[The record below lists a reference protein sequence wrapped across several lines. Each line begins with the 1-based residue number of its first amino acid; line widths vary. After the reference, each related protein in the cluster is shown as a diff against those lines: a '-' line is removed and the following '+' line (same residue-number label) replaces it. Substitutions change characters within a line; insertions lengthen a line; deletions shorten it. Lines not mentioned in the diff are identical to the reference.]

1 MTDKPKLPELLAPAG
16 SEESLRAALAAGA
29 DAVYFGHSAF
39 SNRMR
44 AKNFTDN
51 SIRDAIKLC
60 HDCGAA
66 AHITVNTRIRDR
78 ETDEVLRLTEILL
91 GGEPDSR
98 ADALIV
104 ADLGIARLIKSR
116 YPNATLHASTQTSLM
131 SPADCAVL
139 SELGF
144 SRLVIPRE
152 LSYPEIAKLVRD
164 ASPME
169 IEMFIHGAHCV
180 SLSGQCLMSYV
191 QGGRSGNR
199 GECAQPCRLPFSCAD
214 EGEHDRLSLAD
225 MCLGGRIT
233 DVISSG
239 VASLKIEGRLK
250 SPTYVYGVT
259 SVYRRLLDERR
270 NATQQDIRELES
282 LFTRG
287 FTDGYFAHRYGRMS
301 SSRVSGTAEG
311 GASSNLSQTVSAAL
325 KQRVANHREKSKTE
339 GKLPLSAQFTLKN
352 GSPASLT
359 LTLGGRSVTVV
370 GEIPSVADGR
380 PLTPEAAAKN
390 LTKMGSTPY
399 SLSEKDIIFNIED
412 NLWMPLSAINSLRRD
427 ATDALSALTTDEAV
441 VFTGIT
447 PKESGLSLP
456 EKTEWVAEFAD
467 LSWLVGDC
475 SDITKM
481 VDRIIVPAHQLSLG
495 EKLFGGRCKV
505 YPSLP
510 VFTPDDSATVRLIN
524 EAKAAGATR
533 VLCHTVGQV
542 RLVRENGLFADMSF
556 RANITNGGALS
567 VYRDLGCASVTLSP
581 ELPGGAMKTL
591 GKEIGDMQIGCISYG
606 KFPVMTTA
614 RCLICGGKCKKGNLG
629 GRATAG
635 ENVKEHSCRTYFTDR
650 MGQSFPVI
658 GQGDCTN
665 VIYNSTPIWMGDRLS
680 EIERHDKRGFFLFM
694 FTDETADEAAE
705 ILEKYAR
712 GEKSAGRRV

>member
-16 SEESLRAALAAGA
+16 SEESLRAALAGGA

-66 AHITVNTRIRDR
+66 AHITVNTRVRDR
-78 ETDEVLRLTEILL
+78 ETDEVLRLLEILL
-91 GGEPDSR
+91 GGETDSR

-104 ADLGIARLIKSR
+104 ADLGIARLIKDR
-116 YPNATLHASTQTSLM
+116 YPLATLRASPQTSLM
-131 SPADCAVL
+131 SPSDCRVL
-139 SELGF
+139 GEMGF

-152 LSYPEIAKLVRD
+152 LSYPEIKRLVHD
-164 ASPME
+164 ADPME

-180 SLSGQCLMSYV
+180 SLSGQCLMSFA

-199 GECAQPCRLPFSCAD
+199 GECAQPCRLPFTCGGVCS
-214 EGEHDRLSLAD
+214 DRLSLSD

-233 DVISSG
+233 DVIASG

-259 SVYRRLLDERR
+259 SIYRKLLDEGR
-270 NATQQDIRELES
+270 NATQRDIRELES

-287 FTDGYFAHRYGRMS
+287 FTDGYFAHRYGKMS

-311 GASSNLSQTVSAAL
+311 GSSTISQTVSAAL
-325 KQRVANHREKSKTE
+325 KQRIADHREKSKTE
-339 GKLPLSAQFTLKN
+339 GKLPISAEFTLSH
-352 GSPASLT
+352 GSPSSLT
-359 LTLGGRSVTVV
+359 LTLGEKSVTAV

-380 PLTPEAAAKN
+380 PLTAESAAKN

-399 SLSEKDIIFNIED
+399 SLSENDIIFNIED
-412 NLWMPLSAINSLRRD
+412 DLWMPTSAINSLRRS
-427 ATDALSALTTDEAV
+427 ATDALLALTTADVA
-441 VFTGIT
+441 VFTGFT
-447 PKESGLSLP
+447 PEKSTHP
-456 EKTEWVAEFAD
+456 TPNKTEWVAEFAD
-467 LSWLVGDC
+467 LSEMDSSAAEIPNL
-475 SDITKM
+475 
-481 VDRIIVPAHQLSLG
+481 VDRIIVPAAQVALAA
-495 EKLFGGRCKV
+495 KLFGNVSKV
-505 YPSLP
+505 HPSLP

-533 VLCHTVGQV
+533 VLCHTIGQV

-556 RANITNGGALS
+556 RANITSEGALS

-581 ELPGGAMKTL
+581 ELPGGAMKNL
-591 GKEIGDMQIGCISYG
+591 GKNVGGISVGCIAYG

-614 RCLICGGKCKKGNLG
+614 RCLISDGRCKKGNLG
-629 GRATAG
+629 GRISTG
-635 ENVKEHSCRTYFTDR
+635 ENVKEHSCRTYFKDR
-650 MGQSFPVI
+650 MGQDFPVI
-658 GQGDCTN
+658 GQSDCTN

-680 EIERHDKRGFFLFM
+680 EIERHDKRGFFTFM
-694 FTDETADEAAE
+694 FTDETADEV
-705 ILEKYAR
+705 LGVLKKYSR

>member
-104 ADLGIARLIKSR
+104 ADLGIARLIKDR
-116 YPNATLHASTQTSLM
+116 YPHATLHASTQTSLM
-131 SPADCAVL
+131 SPSDCAVL

-214 EGEHDRLSLAD
+214 EGERDRLSLAD

-259 SVYRRLLDERR
+259 SVYRRLLDEGR

-287 FTDGYFAHRYGRMS
+287 FTDGYFTARYGKMS
-301 SSRVSGTAEG
+301 STQVSGTSESAK
-311 GASSNLSQTVSAAL
+311 ASNISSAVSAAI
-325 KQRVANHREKSKTE
+325 KERTAEQRQRAKTA
-339 GKLPLSAQFTLKN
+339 GKLPLRAVFALTSDA
-352 GSPASLT
+352 PAT
-359 LTLGGRSVTVV
+359 LTLYCGDTEVTAY
-370 GEIPSVADGR
+370 GEIPSAADAR
-380 PLTPEAAAKN
+380 PLTPDAAAKN
-390 LTKMGSTPY
+390 LTKMGGTPF
-399 SLSEKDIIFNIED
+399 SLDENNIEFNID
-412 NLWMPLSAINSLRRD
+412 DGLWMPLSAINSLRRD
-427 ATDALSALTTDEAV
+427 AVEALTSAV
-441 VFTGIT
+441 EKENRSSCPTFT
-447 PKESGLSLP
+447 PKASELP
-456 EKTEWVAEFAD
+456 LPKRTEWIAEIAD
-467 LSWLVGDC
+467 LDAFGDC
-475 SDITKM
+475 RMIADS
-481 VDRIIVPAHQLSLG
+481 VERIIVPAHQAKTATEAVG
-495 EKLFGGRCKV
+495 TAKLV
-505 YPSLP
+505 ASLP
-510 VFTPDDSATVRLIN
+510 TFTPDDGEVEKLLAYLRALGIS
-524 EAKAAGATR
+524 R
-533 VLCHTVGQV
+533 VLCHTVGQI
-542 RLVRENGLFADMSF
+542 RLAQKAGFIADMSY
-556 RANITNGGALS
+556 RANITSGGALE
-567 VYRDLGCASVTLSP
+567 VYTDLGCASVALSP

-591 GKEIGDMQIGCISYG
+591 GKGVSTTEIGCIAYG
-606 KFPVMTTA
+606 KIPVMTTA

-629 GRATAG
+629 GRISG
-635 ENVKEHSCRTYFTDR
+635 ERSPKPHSCRTYFTDR

-658 GQGDCTN
+658 GQADCTN

-680 EIERHDKRGFFLFM
+680 EIERYDKRGFFLFM
-694 FTDETADEAAE
+694 FTDETADEAAD

>member
-1 MTDKPKLPELLAPAG
+1 MTDKLPLPELLAPAG
-16 SEESLRAALAAGA
+16 SEESLRAALAGGA

-44 AKNFTDN
+44 AKNFTDGT
-51 SIRDAIKLC
+51 IRDAIKLC

-66 AHITVNTRIRDR
+66 AHITVNTRVRDR
-78 ETDEVLRLTEILL
+78 ENDEILRLLEILL
-91 GGEPDSR
+91 GGEADSR
-98 ADALIV
+98 ADAIIV
-104 ADLGIARLIKSR
+104 ADLGVARLIKER
-116 YPNATLHASTQTSLM
+116 YPHATLHASTQTSLM
-131 SPADCAVL
+131 SPADCATL
-139 SELGF
+139 AELGF

-152 LSYPEIAKLVRD
+152 MSLSEITSLVKN

-180 SLSGQCLMSYV
+180 SLSGQCLMSFA

-199 GECAQPCRLPFSCAD
+199 GECAQPCRLPFTCGGTCS
-214 EGEHDRLSLAD
+214 DRLSLAD
-225 MCLGGRIT
+225 MCLGGRIS
-233 DVISSG
+233 DVIASG

-250 SPTYVYGVT
+250 SPAYVYGVT
-259 SVYRRLLDERR
+259 SIYRKLLDERR
-270 NATQQDIRELES
+270 DATVRDIRELEA

-325 KQRVANHREKSKTE
+325 KQRVASHREKSKTE
-339 GKLPLSAQFTLKN
+339 GKLPLSAEFTLKN

-359 LTLGGRSVTVV
+359 LTLGGRSVTVL
-370 GEIPSVADGR
+370 GEIPSIAEGR
-380 PLTPEAAAKN
+380 PLTSEGAAKN

-412 NLWMPLSAINSLRRD
+412 NLWMPASAINSLRRD
-427 ATDALSALTTDEAV
+427 ATDALGALTSDEAV

-456 EKTEWVAEFAD
+456 EKTEWMAEFAD

-475 SDITKM
+475 SDITQM

-505 YPSLP
+505 CPSLP

-524 EAKAAGATR
+524 ELKGAGATR
-533 VLCHTVGQV
+533 VLCHTIGQV
-542 RLVRENGLFADMSF
+542 RLVRDAGLYADMSF
-556 RANITNGGALS
+556 RANITSEGALS

-581 ELPGGAMKTL
+581 ELPGGAMKNL
-591 GKEIGDMQIGCISYG
+591 GKNVGGISVGCIAYG

-614 RCLICGGKCKKGNLG
+614 RCLISDGRCKKGNFG
-629 GRATAG
+629 GRISTG

-650 MGQSFPVI
+650 MGQDFPVI
-658 GQGDCTN
+658 GQSDCTN

-680 EIERHDKRGFFLFM
+680 DIERHDKRGFFLFM
-694 FTDETADEAAE
+694 FTDETADEA
-705 ILEKYAR
+705 LDVLKKYAR